1 MYIQKNTDMAALLS
15 ELPISKVI
23 TDAEQKHGFETH
35 MVIECVS
42 KEDIPEFQE
51 SLETEDSVYWWV
63 EFEDQ
68 IKTFETFSE
77 VEKFLLEDAV
87 SSGEKWKNDV
97 EENHKKS
104 LKHLFTIGLILDQLS
119 VYVFSL

>member
-97 EENHKKS
+97 EEKQK
-104 LKHLFTIGLILDQLS
+104 TIGM
-119 VYVFSL
+119 